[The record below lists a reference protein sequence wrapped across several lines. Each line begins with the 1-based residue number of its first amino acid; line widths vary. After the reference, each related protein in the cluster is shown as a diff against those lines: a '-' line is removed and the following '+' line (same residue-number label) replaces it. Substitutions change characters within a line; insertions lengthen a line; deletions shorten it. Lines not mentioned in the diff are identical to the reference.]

1 MLKTLLDDDEIR
13 LFRLLLRDTMLSLL
27 IGNHLLS
34 PFEGNTETSQC
45 DSLSPVLFVVYLKA
59 ALRDLANQ
67 LDVPYDLL
75 ANMIVYADDADFVCQ
90 RAEIVT
96 LIETKASEMVT
107 SDEHV
112 QDRTHYRTTQ
122 PNRTIQ
128 QEYTYQGRRLAH

>member
-45 DSLSPVLFVVYLKA
+45 DSLSPVLFVIYLEA

-67 LDVPYDLL
+67 VDVPHNLFAD
-75 ANMIVYADDADFVCQ
+75 MIVYADDADYVC
-90 RAEIVT
+90 RSAEIDT
-96 LIETKASEMVT
+96 LIETEAPSV
-107 SDEHV
+107 
-112 QDRTHYRTTQ
+112 
-122 PNRTIQ
+122 
-128 QEYTYQGRRLAH
+128 L